1 VIKPRLEAFDDH
13 AGVPDMMDDFH
24 QAQFA
29 ECREKE
35 EMEAATDA
43 FYLML
48 DLAQRPLHD
57 RTNVSQLDVIGRVMG
72 LKAELNLS

>member
-1 VIKPRLEAFDDH
+1 VIKPWLKAFDDD
-13 AGVPDMMDDFH
+13 ASVPDMMDDFH

-29 ECREKE
+29 KCREKE
-35 EMEAATDA
+35 EMEAGADA

-48 DLAQRPLHD
+48 DSAQRPLHD
-57 RTNVSQLDVIGRVMG
+57 RTNVSQLDAIGRVMG